1 MSQAPDNPGEASG
14 PTPVSAGSGTSVSGA
29 EKDARLGST
38 NAAPTTASAPKPK
51 LRSCV
56 ICRSRKVRCDKL
68 SPCSNCR
75 RANIACIYP
84 SADRPPRWARRLER
98 PVTGDVM
105 DRLHHL
111 ERLVKD
117 LTGQLEQAHA
127 AAKSPA
133 ASSNSP
139 GSSNNDHEFAYHDN
153 SQLRHTAG
161 IQKQFGRLVVQD
173 SSKSRYV
180 ESGFWS
186 WVNDEV

>member
-1 MSQAPDNPGEASG
+1 MSLMPGPGEAAG
-14 PTPVSAGSGTSVSGA
+14 PSASAGASGTSVSSP
-29 EKDARLGST
+29 EKSARSDNKSDA
-38 NAAPTTASAPKPK
+38 PTASARPK

-75 RANIACIYP
+75 RANIACVYP
-84 SADRPPRWARRLER
+84 SGDRPPRWARRLER

-111 ERLVKD
+111 ESLVKD

-127 AAKSPA
+127 AARSPPA

-139 GSSNNDHEFAYHDN
+139 GSSNNDHDAAHQPN
-153 SQLRHTAG
+153 SSPRDPAG
-161 IQKQFGRLVVQD
+161 LQRKFGRLVVQD

-180 ESGFWS
+180 GSGFWS